1 MRDLVPGLRRRD
13 FQSPQPAVRVA
24 AVVQARDRLLAGV
37 AALRERDVGLVET
50 GLGGENA
57 LVELLAPNRGSR
69 LDPQRLELARLPRVK
84 LAFLPRLPRL
94 DPVVLYPKPTSRVGE
109 MQVAA
114 QRRHRDLALRR
125 EPRAKQR
132 RRDGLG
138 DAGPRAVR

>member
-1 MRDLVPGLRRRD
+1 MGDLVPGLRRRD

-57 LVELLAPNRGSR
+57 LVELLAPNRGAH

-84 LAFLPRLPRL
+84 LAFLPRPPPPPPPLLSPH
-94 DPVVLYPKPTSRVGE
+94 P
-109 MQVAA
+109 
-114 QRRHRDLALRR
+114 
-125 EPRAKQR
+125 
-132 RRDGLG
+132 
-138 DAGPRAVR
+138 